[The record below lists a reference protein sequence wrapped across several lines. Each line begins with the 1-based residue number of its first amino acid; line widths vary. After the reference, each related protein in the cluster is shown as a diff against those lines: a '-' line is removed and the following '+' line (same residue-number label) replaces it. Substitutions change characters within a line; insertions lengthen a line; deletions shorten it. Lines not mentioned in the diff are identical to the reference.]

1 MFCGILI
8 YMKRIKVSV
17 YADKMGLTPQTI
29 RNQFHK
35 GMIPGVQLPTG
46 TILLDDPEEVKTDD
60 Y

>member
-1 MFCGILI
+1 
-8 YMKRIKVSV
+8 MKRIKVSV

-46 TILLDDPEEVKTDD
+46 TILLDDPEEVNPDD
-60 Y
+60 D